1 MSLAPGTRLG
11 PYEVLVPIGETADQ
25 RYKASDTRHSRLVSL
40 KVLPAEFATD
50 PALRARLERETQAI
64 ASLKHPQ
71 FSAVVEVGH
80 EAPSTHFV
88 VTELVEGESLA
99 ARLAR
104 GPLDLAEALSLG
116 IAIADALDKAHRQG
130 VVHGGLNPSVV
141 MLTPAGPKLL
151 DFGLAT
157 TAVTDGPVDPMSL
170 TPTRTSL
177 HVLSAVPT
185 FAAPYLAPE
194 QLAGSVIDARTDI
207 FAFGAM
213 LYEMVTGVAAFREK
227 TQALLIA
234 AVQTVEPE
242 PASKVRPGVPPAL
255 QYVIGRC
262 LSKDP
267 KQRLQTAFDVMTE
280 LQWILAHAGTVNAT
294 APSSATRKKQDR
306 AIWAGLAV
314 VSVMALALTP
324 VTFARLRPAA
334 EPELVRFV
342 AAGLPTATT
351 PLTVSPDGRW
361 VTSSFNAG
369 ATVGQSLDS
378 VTAQTLIGGTPFQP
392 FWSPDSR
399 SMAYFDQG
407 TSQSGKLMRAD
418 IGGGPPQIIAEAHP
432 PFSSGTWNRDGVIL
446 FPDGGLIQRVLAAGG
461 QPAPIT
467 ALDPANQETN
477 HVAPVFLPDG
487 RHYLFLAVS
496 SQPAKSAVYVGTLDS
511 TERKRLFAVE
521 SKTVYAAP
529 GYLVFNRGDTVFAQ
543 AFDADA
549 LSLQGEPIRVA
560 SGVSMLAVAAA
571 VSFNAKWAAFAV
583 SQTGVL
589 AYRVAGS
596 ASSPVASPEEQRS
609 LFWFNRSGERTAA
622 IATPGGYA
630 SIDLAPDGKRVAIH
644 RHQGTGGDSWFF
656 DVAQG
661 RMQRLTF
668 DPTQENAS
676 PIWSPD
682 GTRVAFASTRSGKS
696 GIYVKPVDGA
706 SADELIVESTTTME
720 PMSWSADGKLIV
732 YDATGNSQDVW
743 AVPVSGDKKPFPLLQ
758 SPATEVNPQVS
769 PDGKWMAFQ
778 SNESGRNEIYVR
790 PFPDGPG
797 KWQVSTDGG
806 QYPRWRR
813 DGKELY
819 FTFNNSMHAAA
830 IRVVGSSLEPGVP
843 RVLFGFAPMALGTDH
858 PPYHRYAVAA
868 DGQRF
873 LISQAGDGAL
883 TGGGLAGTIADQVDR
898 GGGTGATAN
907 AVTVV
912 LNWPQILKGK

>member
-1 MSLAPGTRLG
+1 MSV
-11 PYEVLVPIGETADQ
+11 EPI
-25 RYKASDTRHSRLVSL
+25 
-40 KVLPAEFATD
+40 
-50 PALRARLERETQAI
+50 
-64 ASLKHPQ
+64 
-71 FSAVVEVGH
+71 
-80 EAPSTHFV
+80 
-88 VTELVEGESLA
+88 EGESLA

-104 GPLDLAEALSLG
+104 GPLDLPEALTLG
-116 IAIADALDKAHRQG
+116 IAIADSLDKAHKQG
-130 VVHGGLNPSVV
+130 VVHGGLNPAVV
-141 MLTPAGPKLL
+141 MLPPAGPKLL
-151 DFGLAT
+151 DFGLTKPA
-157 TAVTDGPVDPMSL
+157 ATDGPVDPMSL

-177 HVLSAVPT
+177 HLLSAVPT
-185 FAAPYLAPE
+185 SAAPYLAPE
-194 QLAGSVIDARTDI
+194 QLAGGPIDARTDI
-207 FAFGAM
+207 FAFGAL
-213 LYEMVTGVAAFREK
+213 LYEIVTGVAAFREK

-242 PASKVRPGVPPAL
+242 PPSKVQPGVPPAL
-255 QYVIGRC
+255 EYVIARC

-280 LQWILAHAGTVNAT
+280 LQWILARGGTVNAT
-294 APSSATRKKQDR
+294 APSSATRKKRDR

-314 VSVMALALTP
+314 ASVIALALTP
-324 VTFARLRPAA
+324 VTFARFRPAP

-342 AAGLPTATT
+342 AANLPTGTT

-399 SMAYFDQG
+399 SMAYFDQ
-407 TSQSGKLMRAD
+407 SGKLMRAD

-432 PFSSGTWNRDGVIL
+432 PFSSGAWNRDGVIL

-461 QPAPIT
+461 QPTPIT
-467 ALDPANQETN
+467 SLDPANQETE
-477 HVAPVFLPDG
+477 HLAPVFLPDG

-496 SQPAKSAVYVGTLDS
+496 SQPAKSAVYVGSLDS

-560 SGVSMLAVAAA
+560 SGVSMLAIAAQ
-571 VSFNAKWAAFAV
+571 SRNSKWAAFAV

-596 ASSPVASPEEQRS
+596 TSSPVAAPEEQRS
-609 LFWFNRSGERTAA
+609 LFWFNRTGERIAA

-630 SIDLAPDGKRVAIH
+630 SVDLAPDGKRVAVH
-644 RHQGTGGDSWFF
+644 RHQGGTGGDAWFF

-682 GTRVAFASTRSGKS
+682 GTRVAFASTRNGKF
-696 GIYVKPVDGA
+696 GIYVKPVDGS
-706 SADELIVESTTTME
+706 SADELIIESGATLE
-720 PMSWSADGKLIV
+720 PMSWSPDGKLIV
-732 YDATGNSQDVW
+732 YDVTGNSQDVW

-758 SPATEVNPQVS
+758 SPAAEVFPQVS

-778 SNESGRNEIYVR
+778 SNESGRAEIYIK

-813 DGKELY
+813 DGQELY
-819 FTFNNSMHAAA
+819 FYYNNTMGAAA
-830 IRVVGSSLEPGVP
+830 IRVIGSSLEPGAP
-843 RVLFGFAPMALGTDH
+843 RALFGVAGPSLVGDH
-858 PPYHRYAVAA
+858 PPYNRYAVSA

-873 LISQAGDGAL
+873 LVSQAGAGTV

-898 GGGTGATAN
+898 SGGAGTAAAN

-912 LNWPQILKGK
+912 LNWPQMLKEK